1 MWSEPVHMGK
11 DYSKWIT
18 YMTKTVNGKVVF
30 DGVLHKDTY
39 EPLID
44 EKGKIPPPIVNVA
57 PVRP

>member
-1 MWSEPVHMGK
+1 VDHLHDE
-11 DYSKWIT
+11 D
-18 YMTKTVNGKVVF
+18 GKVVF